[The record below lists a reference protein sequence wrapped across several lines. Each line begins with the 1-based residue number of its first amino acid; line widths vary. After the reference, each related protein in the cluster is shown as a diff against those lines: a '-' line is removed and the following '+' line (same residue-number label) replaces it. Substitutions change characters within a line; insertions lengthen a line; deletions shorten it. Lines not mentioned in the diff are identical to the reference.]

1 MPRYF
6 LERLNHYLKRA
17 LQNKQ
22 EYETRNYNLKIELK
36 IKQKII
42 KPKEF
47 P

>member
-22 EYETRNYNLKIELK
+22 EYETKKYE
-36 IKQKII
+36 II
-42 KPKEF
+42 NKNTKPEIII
-47 P
+47 